1 MTRRKPA
8 PRSDTPL
15 PRLAANTTTAT
26 LPVSGSEE
34 PFTDLTYGTARGR
47 GNNNCYA
54 YAIDTYRNSG
64 GVKLQPGNLS
74 RRSGNNGGMDLQSCD
89 AITSRAMADLRDR
102 GYAAPADRACKKGY
116 YKVMAFLA
124 PGNDYHWYRQHKD
137 ALVRLTAEVPTV
149 AALAA
154 AMGVPASKVYA
165 PSRSPRIG
173 DVVLVKDAKLWSHK
187 QGHATGPLLKDACG
201 KAIRDPRAAC
211 RRYTEELDYTR
222 FCGAMCVKNRHA
234 R

>member
-1 MTRRKPA
+1 MARRTPA
-8 PRSDTPL
+8 RRSETPL
-15 PRLAANTTTAT
+15 PRMAANTTTAT

-34 PFTDLTYGTARGR
+34 PFTDLTYGTSRGR

-74 RRSGNNGGMDLQSCD
+74 RRNGSTVDLQSCD
-89 AITSRAMADLRDR
+89 AITTRAMADLRGR
-102 GYAAPADRACKKGY
+102 GYAAPAGKACKKGH

-154 AMGVPASKVYA
+154 SMGVPASNVYA

-187 QGHATGPLLKDACG
+187 QGHATGPLLKDACD
-201 KAIRDPRAAC
+201 KAIRDPRVAC
-211 RRYTEELDYTR
+211 KRYSETLNYTR
-222 FCGAMCVKNRHA
+222 FCGAMCVKNRHE